1 MLARFHPTLMK
12 AFYPAY
18 FALAATAFAQTWTGA
33 VSGNWNVPGNWDTG
47 IPTSGTTT
55 AIVFDQAIQP
65 TTNNDIPGGLTLNS
79 LVFGSGSGVRT
90 TSGNPLTFDGTNPVL
105 RMLNATG
112 SGNSIL
118 GNSIVL
124 NQTLSIEGGPGFS
137 TQFIQ
142 DPGSVISGVGGIRVT
157 GGVVAFNGINTY
169 SGATVVE
176 AGGLGANRATSFGN
190 SPSVTVQAGGWLQ
203 LISSSSFTINK
214 PLTLAGS
221 GAPSLNASFTLSA
234 SAGGAKGWSGPITLA
249 DDAIISSFNGTS
261 LTLSGSSDLSLSGH
275 DLTFTTGSAAADAIP
290 VSKVISGNG
299 DVTIKAGA
307 ASEGVIFSA
316 ANAFTGN
323 ILVSSGRLSVTSNA
337 SLGTLSNS
345 ITLDGGVLGTVS
357 GTTIPASRPISIGTG
372 GGGFRGGA
380 GSQASQALVIESAL
394 AGANPINIQQRVV
407 LRGSNSF
414 SGTVTVLP
422 GGVLETTADAGL
434 GDIASEIRL
443 NGGAAGTARV
453 LLPPDFN
460 PARIISIPGTK
471 GAIETTAPVTFIHP
485 FTGPGELAINSW
497 EGAVTLTTANTHE
510 GGTVIESGRV
520 TIHSDSALGPVDKPF
535 TLGNQAVL
543 AASQDLT
550 IPATRP
556 MRLSGGDIDTT
567 GVTIQVLGNMEGING
582 GSASITGTGI
592 FRFDGMLTGGAFIED
607 ATFAGTGTLDDFVT
621 ISGDAILSPGT
632 DVAKGAITMNNL
644 RMNEGT
650 FRVKVGGG
658 ASDKLVVTE
667 GLVFQMN
674 AKLEVLVRGAV
685 VAGDTFTVVE
695 KNGTAPHNTS
705 FYSPTEEYL
714 GNGQTF
720 TGDGVIWTIN
730 YQGGDGNEVTVTA
743 LNGNAF
749 PLAPPSFADLVLTPP
764 SSSDPESLDG
774 YPKVSG
780 KVVSGVPGSTVFLES
795 STDLG
800 QADDWTLMETFTLDT
815 AGEGVFTD
823 LFSFD
828 APAAP
833 RNFYRLRVP

>member
-1 MLARFHPTLMK
+1 MK

-18 FALAATAFAQTWTGA
+18 FALAATTFAQTWTGA

-47 IPTSGTTT
+47 VPIGGTTT
-55 AIVFDQAIQP
+55 ALVFDQAIQP
-65 TTNNDIPGGLTLNS
+65 TTNNDIPGGLVLNS

-112 SGNSIL
+112 SGNSVL
-118 GNSIVL
+118 GNSMVL

-142 DPGSVISGVGGIRVT
+142 ESGSVISGAGGIRVT
-157 GGVVAFNGINTY
+157 GGIVAFNGINTY
-169 SGATVVE
+169 SGTTVVE

-221 GAPSLNASFTLSA
+221 GDPSLNASFTLSA
-234 SAGGAKGWSGPITLA
+234 SAGGAKGWSGGITLA
-249 DDAIISSFNGTS
+249 DDAIIASFNGTS
-261 LTLSGSSDLSLSGH
+261 LTLSGSSDLSLSSH
-275 DLTFTTGSAAADAIP
+275 DLTFTPGNAAADAIA

-299 DVTIKAGA
+299 NATVKAGA
-307 ASEGVIFSA
+307 ASAGVTFSA
-316 ANAFTGN
+316 ANTFTGD

-337 SLGTLSNS
+337 SLGTLSNP

-357 GTTIPASRPISIGTG
+357 GATIPASRPISIGAG

-380 GSQASQALVIESAL
+380 GSQASQAIVIEPVL
-394 AGANPINIQQRVV
+394 TGANPISIQQRVT
-407 LRGSNSF
+407 LNGANTF
-414 SGTVTVLP
+414 SGDVTVEP
-422 GGVLETTADAGL
+422 GGVFKTTADAGL
-434 GDIASEIRL
+434 GDAASEIRL
-443 NGGAAGTARV
+443 NGGTGGNARV
-453 LLPPDFN
+453 VLPPDFN
-460 PARIISIPGTK
+460 AARIISIPGTQ
-471 GAIETTAPVTFIHP
+471 GFIQTTAPVTFTHP
-485 FTGPGELAINSW
+485 FTGPGELTINSY
-497 EGAVTLTTANTHE
+497 EGAVTLTTANTHQ
-510 GGTVIESGRV
+510 GGTVIEAGKV
-520 TIHSDSALGPVDKPF
+520 TIHDDSALGPVDKPF

-556 MRLSGGDIDTT
+556 IRLSGGDIDTT
-567 GVTIQVLGNMEGING
+567 GVTIHVMGNMEGING
-582 GSASITGTGI
+582 SSASITGTGT
-592 FRFDGMLTGGAFIED
+592 FRFDGMLTGGAYIED
-607 ATFAGTGTLDDFVT
+607 TIFTGTCTLDDFVN
-621 ISGDAILSPGT
+621 ISGDAILAPGT
-632 DVAKGAITMNNL
+632 DVTKGAITMSNL

-650 FRVKVGGG
+650 FRVKVGDGS
-658 ASDKLVVTE
+658 SDKLVVTE
-667 GLVFQMN
+667 GIVFQMST
-674 AKLEVLVRGAV
+674 KLQILVTGAV
-685 VAGDTFTVVE
+685 VAGDTFTVLE
-695 KNGTAPHNTS
+695 KNGTAPHNTT
-705 FYSPTEEYL
+705 FYSAAEEYL
-714 GNGQTF
+714 GNGQSF
-720 TGDGVIWTIN
+720 TQGGVIWTMN
-730 YQGGDGNEVTVTA
+730 YQGGDGNEVTITA
-743 LNGNAF
+743 LNGNAV
-749 PLAPPSFADLVLTPP
+749 PLAPPGFADLVLTPP
-764 SSSDPESLDG
+764 SSTDPDSLDS

-800 QADDWTLMETFTLDT
+800 QTDDWSLMETFSLDA

-828 APAAP
+828 AHAAP